1 MTALTLQA
9 VHYTRRTVQDIRLEA
24 AARQQVRLVQG
35 TYALIL
41 AGEEL

>member
-9 VHYTRRTVQDIRLEA
+9 VHYTRTVQDIRLEA